1 MTRPFIATLVAVFV
15 QLSFAAPGWSQ
26 TTSKELIDRYQATDL
41 TANLIDQ
48 HQFYQNPW
56 KYQGQQ
62 IYFSGTYQQHINPTQ
77 AILLVLPGKPVV
89 AETAQDLTAW
99 PFSVLGCVGE
109 VLGTSIVQQG
119 IFTREVPHIQIVE
132 CAPLSPR
139 AHRKPTRPD
148 PDVQAYL
155 ANVEELI
162 GSQWRTT
169 PATSNAS
176 PVVTF
181 RVEPSGA
188 IANVAIKETSGDPG
202 QDAAAKQIIDSVALP
217 PFEPGMPDHLDI
229 RYRFTQIPIEV
240 QQK

>member
-1 MTRPFIATLVAVFV
+1 MTRTLIATLIAAFIL
-15 QLSFAAPGWSQ
+15 LSFSATSWSQ
-26 TTSKELIDRYQATDL
+26 PTPQELIDRYQATDL
-41 TANLIDQ
+41 TADLIEQ

-62 IYFSGTYQQHINPTQ
+62 IYFSGTYHRHINPGQ
-77 AILLVLPGKPVV
+77 AIMIVLPGKPVV

-109 VLGTSIVQQG
+109 VLGTFIVQQG

-132 CAPLSPR
+132 CAPRSPH
-139 AHRKPTRPD
+139 AHRKSARPD
-148 PDVQAYL
+148 AGVQAYL
-155 ANVEELI
+155 AYVEEVI
-162 GSQWRTT
+162 GVQWRSI
-169 PATSNAS
+169 PATSQAS

-181 RVEPSGA
+181 RVEPNGT

-217 PFEPGMPDHLDI
+217 PFHPGMPGHLDI
-229 RYRFTQIPIEV
+229 RYKFNHPLYEV
-240 QQK
+240 Q